1 MAVCVFTD
9 PDRLDVVSKRRFGLR
24 VVAGLAVALLAA
36 AVLHPAPVGAEIVDP
51 CVIRTEATVSAGP
64 ALYQLGVDANHRIYE
79 MTLESGYS
87 GPGTVNTWAVRRFHP
102 SRQLDS
108 GYGKVVIPGF
118 ASAPRMAVGWD
129 GTVWL
134 ASFPNDGDRP
144 AIRYSRIAPDGRL
157 STVREVGRANHH
169 VFGVGAFDLGD
180 RVLSGIVLI
189 PFGGSD
195 AVALVV
201 DVETGAIVVDRT
213 VPLVGDIT
221 AVSANAF
228 ALEDGWLSINGEPP
242 FAMPVSDSR
251 DRIKV
256 ADLVEV
262 EDAVIA
268 VGSLDISGTSPRPL
282 FARYPMDG
290 NGASDVFR
298 VGEELRAIHAI
309 TSSGYAVLEEG
320 QANGWVVGQ
329 PRSKRD
335 TEIVRIDLSTGQWT
349 IVAAIDNGRSA
360 TGRLQPAVSTG
371 GDSGLRI
378 VTQADESSLF
388 VFDLWRRTPAPPEP
402 MAMTGQIERLYR
414 AYFGR
419 ATDSAGLSYWRSQ
432 RAAGMP
438 IEQISSVF
446 ASSPEFAASYGTLDN
461 RQFVDL
467 IYRNVL
473 GRAADADGLGFWTN
487 QLGAGASRGSVMVG
501 FSDSAEFVV
510 ATSTSPAHLDS
521 EGEVSRLYRAYFDRV
536 PDPEGFC
543 YWAGLT
549 ETIGI
554 DDVSTE
560 FASSDEFTTTY
571 GSLRN
576 DQFVD
581 LVYANVLD
589 RTPDAQGRA
598 FWTRLLD
605 QGTDR
610 GAVMTAFSES
620 AEYLLQTDTLPA
632 KR

>member
-1 MAVCVFTD
+1 MVVCVSTV
-9 PDRLDVVSKRRFGLR
+9 PDRLALISKRRIGARMVMGFT
-24 VVAGLAVALLAA
+24 VALLAA
-36 AVLHPAPVGAEIVDP
+36 VVLQPVRVGAEIVDP
-51 CVIRTEATVSAGP
+51 CVVRTEATVSAGP
-64 ALYQLGVDANHRIYE
+64 ALYQIGVDANRRVYQ
-79 MTLESGYS
+79 MTNDTQYS
-87 GPGTVNTWAVRRFHP
+87 GPGTVTTWAVRRFHP
-102 SRQLDS
+102 SGQLDS

-118 ASAPRMAVGWD
+118 ASAPRMAVAAD

-144 AIRYSRIAPDGRL
+144 VIRYNRIDPGGGL
-157 STVREVGRANHH
+157 STVREVGRANHY

-228 ALEDGWLSINGEPP
+228 ALEDGWLSINGQPP
-242 FAMPVSDSR
+242 FEMPVADTR

-256 ADLVEV
+256 ADLLEV
-262 EDAVIA
+262 DDTVIA
-268 VGSLDISGTSPRPL
+268 VGSLDVSRTSSRPL
-282 FARYPMDG
+282 FARYPTNG
-290 NGASDVFR
+290 NGMPDVFR
-298 VGEELRAIHAI
+298 VGEELRAIQAI
-309 TSSGYAVLEEG
+309 TSDGYAVLEEG
-320 QANGWVVGQ
+320 EANSWVVGQ
-329 PRSKRD
+329 PRPGRD
-335 TEIVRIDLSTGQWT
+335 TEIVRIDLSTGEWT
-349 IVAAIDNGRSA
+349 TVAAIDNGRAA
-360 TGRLQPAVSTG
+360 TGRLQPAVSTV

-388 VFDLWRRTPAPPEP
+388 VFDLWPRTPAPPEP

-414 AYFGR
+414 SYFGR
-419 ATDSAGLSYWRSQ
+419 ATDPVGLSYWRSQ

-446 ASSPEFAASYGTLDN
+446 AASPEFTATYGTLDE
-461 RQFVDL
+461 RQFVEL

-473 GRAADADGLGFWTN
+473 GRAADANGLGFWTD
-487 QLGAGASRGSVMVG
+487 QLGSGASRGSVMVG
-501 FSDSAEFVV
+501 FSESAEFV
-510 ATSTSPAHLDS
+510 ASTSTPRTHLDS
-521 EGEVSRLYRAYFDRV
+521 EGEISRLYRAYFDRI
-536 PDPEGFC
+536 PDPNGFC

-549 ETIGI
+549 EQIGV
-554 DDVSTE
+554 DAVSTE
-560 FASSDEFTTTY
+560 FASSAEFTTTY

-581 LVYANVLD
+581 LVYANVLN
-589 RTPDAQGRA
+589 RTPDAQGKA

-605 QGTDR
+605 QGTSR

-632 KR
+632 S